1 MGLAANQAR
10 LNVLT
15 ARKSDLEL
23 RLTLIVNQNLKL
35 ATEKGIA
42 ANLKAT
48 AINEYVNNNQDEDV
62 KFEDTQAFMDYE
74 KMMDEIEAADLRLTQ
89 QQQTVETELA
99 AISAEKEE
107 IEKLVDSNIED
118 SFGYFN

>member
-35 ATEKGIA
+35 ATEKGFA

-89 QQQTVETELA
+89 QQQTVETELS

-107 IEKLVDSNIED
+107 IEKLVKSNIED

>member
-89 QQQTVETELA
+89 QQQTVETELS

-107 IEKLVDSNIED
+107 IEKLVKSNIED

>member
-23 RLTLIVNQNLKL
+23 RLTLIMNQTMKL
-35 ATEKGIA
+35 ATDRAQALED
-42 ANLKAT
+42 KAT
-48 AINEYVNNNQDEDV
+48 AITDYVNNNNDEDV
-62 KFEDTQAFMDYE
+62 KFEDTQEYIDYE
-74 KMMDEIEAADLRLTQ
+74 KAMDIIEAADLRLTQ